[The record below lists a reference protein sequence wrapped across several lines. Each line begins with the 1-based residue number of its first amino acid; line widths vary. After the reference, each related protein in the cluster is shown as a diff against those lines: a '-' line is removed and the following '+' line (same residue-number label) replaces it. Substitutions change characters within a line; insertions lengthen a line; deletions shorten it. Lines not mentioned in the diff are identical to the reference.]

1 MLIIYIIAFI
11 PVSGSNGDQN
21 LISDQWPKTDTLKRK
36 ELIGNP
42 KSSEALQHNQNQH
55 KLQTYSDSC
64 LKTSCT
70 WSDSEGYETPLCMIC
85 FNILS
90 KAESWQNF
98 MDFQI
103 PHTVTV
109 HTIKF
114 FKANWKIEIKVEK
127 CCSGQLQVM
136 VIQRQW
142 FLLLSSFS
150 GKKGKRKIQS
160 GKG

>member
-114 FKANWKIEIKVEK
+114 FKAN
-127 CCSGQLQVM
+127 
-136 VIQRQW
+136 
-142 FLLLSSFS
+142 
-150 GKKGKRKIQS
+150 
-160 GKG
+160 